1 MHALTPVGI
10 TRPLACYSVVNPGKP
25 TAFGASPPPKPEW
38 LVALDNFWHESTERQ
53 QQHPDFWPRKIQG
66 LFERVEG
73 LPAYLATFENRLART
88 KNHQPLADLPKFD
101 TTEEGLLDATI
112 GYYALMVVGM
122 EAQLHGQL
130 ATLVAQSSPPPY
142 VDVATRLFPYLET
155 MWEISQ
161 LDKQFAALAKTDDV
175 TNQTFTN
182 LLARHD
188 AMLIALIQHQMRTE
202 YALPAWVNGW
212 LQSLTQLPQ
221 VLAKPMGDILTA
233 VNRWYL
239 TSPSWLAP
247 INEVFY
253 DDMDA
258 ALTLLENDPS
268 WRMTPRSP

>member
-1 MHALTPVGI
+1 M
-10 TRPLACYSVVNPGKP
+10 
-25 TAFGASPPPKPEW
+25 
-38 LVALDNFWHESTERQ
+38 
-53 QQHPDFWPRKIQG
+53 
-66 LFERVEG
+66 
-73 LPAYLATFENRLART
+73 
-88 KNHQPLADLPKFD
+88 
-101 TTEEGLLDATI
+101 
-112 GYYALMVVGM
+112 
-122 EAQLHGQL
+122 
-130 ATLVAQSSPPPY
+130 
-142 VDVATRLFPYLET
+142 
-155 MWEISQ
+155 
-161 LDKQFAALAKTDDV
+161 